1 MTIASIVKIVIDI
14 IDMKKILLV
23 IAAALLSS
31 AMVQAQE
38 VATYSGVEELRAKIL
53 ENPSNVVK
61 YNELKK
67 IYNYKEYTATI
78 DDKYSPGL
86 SGVASFF
93 IPGLGQVICNEVGR
107 GLGFFFG
114 SEGAVAL
121 GTAVMMTGIVYDYEG
136 NISSVRPG
144 AALAGLA
151 LYAGAAALDIIS
163 IVDGVRVAKV
173 KNMHMQ
179 DIKNSCAFD
188 VKLYPSFD
196 YAMVGSTY
204 QPTAGLTMAV
214 RF

>member
-1 MTIASIVKIVIDI
+1 
-14 IDMKKILLV
+14 MKKLVLV

-38 VATYSGVEELRAKIL
+38 VATYSGVEEIREKIL
-53 ENPSNVVK
+53 ENPSKVVK
-61 YNELKK
+61 YKELKK
-67 IYNYKEYTATI
+67 IYNYKEYTPTI

-86 SGVASFF
+86 AGVASFF
-93 IPGLGQVICNEVGR
+93 IPGLGQMICNEVGR
-107 GLGFFFG
+107 GLGFFLG
-114 SEGAVAL
+114 AEGAAAI
-121 GTAVMMTGIVYDYEG
+121 GTVVMMTGIIYDYEG
-136 NISSVRPG
+136 NASSMTPG
-144 AALAGLA
+144 AALTGLA

-173 KNMHMQ
+173 KNMHLQ
-179 DIKNSCAFD
+179 DIKNTYAFEM
-188 VKLYPSFD
+188 KLYPSFD